1 MMGTRRSLLVH
12 MGNHGFDFTEFST
25 VFSWAF
31 ASIFIDSV
39 HASGT
44 ILKKYSYYK
53 KIREIELF
61 QYNSRL
67 GKNNFAIFNSHQIC
81 QTHFKTKK
89 NTNLAHMIHT
99 IIDICCTIFAS
110 KSKFTFASVM
120 CKMINTFSAILAWAK
135 FRSGAIRN
143 FGLAEFS
150 RISIGALA
158 LVRSN
163 FIYREKAKYF
173 IGAG

>member
-25 VFSWAF
+25 IFSWAF
-31 ASIFIDSV
+31 ASIFVDSV

-44 ILKKYSYYK
+44 ILKKICVHLK
-53 KIREIELF
+53 KFVELNYF
-61 QYNSRL
+61 NIIHDKVIQSR
-67 GKNNFAIFNSHQIC
+67 NVQFIQIC
-81 QTHFKTKK
+81 QTHFKTK
-89 NTNLAHMIHT
+89 NTYLAHMIHA

-135 FRSGAIRN
+135 FRSGTIRN

-163 FIYREKAKYF
+163 FIYRK
-173 IGAG
+173 